1 MIQVTTSRVPR
12 GEASGLNNAA
22 NAPAEGYVQLT
33 VSDSGCGLTEEAR
46 AKIFDPFFTTK
57 FAGRGLGLAV
67 VQGIVRAHGG
77 AIEVV
82 SAPGMGA
89 TFQVS
94 LPCAPEKASGSQNT
108 VVSFGADRSLV
119 RAGSSGTVLVVEDEK
134 DLLSA
139 ISTALQKRG
148 FSVMEA
154 KDGSVAKD
162 LIRTRGADIDVIL
175 LDVTLPGTS
184 SREVLEETHRLRPS
198 LKVVLTSAYDRKTV
212 RTHPSLGCKS
222 RNSSASPLS
231 WMTLVRTLTAL
242 TAGSRN

>member
-1 MIQVTTSRVPR
+1 
-12 GEASGLNNAA
+12 
-22 NAPAEGYVQLT
+22 

-82 SAPGMGA
+82 SAPGLGT
-89 TFQVS
+89 TFQVL
-94 LPCAPEKASGSQNT
+94 LPCTPERALGSEN
-108 VVSFGADRSLV
+108 VVTSSGADRSLA
-119 RAGSSGTVLVVEDEK
+119 RAGTSGTVLVVEDEK
-134 DLLSA
+134 DLLPA
-139 ISTALQKRG
+139 ISKALQKRG

-184 SREVLEETHRLRPS
+184 SREVLEEAQRLRPS

-212 RTHPSLGCKS
+212 NASFLGLQITQFI
-222 RNSSASPLS
+222 RNPFKLDD
-231 WMTLVRTLTAL
+231 LVGTLTAL
-242 TAGSRN
+242 TAGSRTEPGPREVNFGAQPTDKS